1 VGTGRQW
8 EEERCDDSLVGPSRE
23 AIGQAEQAAER
34 ASSLAVTCVE
44 KGRRGREVG
53 WAGFGSRMKEREGIK
68 RKRKAFSIFLL
79 YKLVS
84 NSNKV

>member
-1 VGTGRQW
+1 MGWQW
-8 EEERCDDSLVGPSRE
+8 EEEQRSGGLVGSSGETVR
-23 AIGQAEQAAER
+23 QAEQAAER
-34 ASSLAVTCVE
+34 ASSWVVPRVE

-53 WAGFGSRMKEREGIK
+53 WAGFGSRPKEREGRKIK
-68 RKRKAFSIFLL
+68 IKSFSIFLL

>member
-1 VGTGRQW
+1 M
-8 EEERCDDSLVGPSRE
+8 VGPSGE
-23 AIGQAEQAAER
+23 VVGQAEQATER
-34 ASSLAVTCVE
+34 ASGWAMTHVE

-53 WAGFGSRMKEREGIK
+53 WVGFGSGPKEREGRK